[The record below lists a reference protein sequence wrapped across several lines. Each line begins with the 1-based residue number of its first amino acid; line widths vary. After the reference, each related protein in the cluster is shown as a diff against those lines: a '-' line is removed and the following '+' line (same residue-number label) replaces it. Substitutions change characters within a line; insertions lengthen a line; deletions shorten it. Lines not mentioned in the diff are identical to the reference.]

1 MKMNLATALLGV
13 AAATTDSQPLSLR
26 ASREMQFKNYLESRN
41 ITVPESDFEY
51 RLSVFFNN
59 IARYPDTNLEDLQD
73 MHLKDHELNVVV
85 SGFHIPLDH
94 KIPFAMMTSAEADE
108 LAVGNKNNLR
118 FDEDTRPPPEIDID
132 TRRAMEKMVFFPLD
146 RKNATR
152 GVSKFHPYGVDLRGC
167 FSSIRDQGHCA
178 SAWAFAA
185 ADVVKGAYCHKFTK
199 YYFDS
204 SDLSVQQ
211 LIDCWNEPDIA
222 TRDAG
227 IMQKIGGGGCNGG
240 DILNA
245 AAFAIEHPL
254 ALERDYPY
262 VMQNQKNGKN
272 MCNRDTLEKVIPFFR
287 ADNLIGILGGLAQYL
302 VEAIDQY
309 GTISVAVYA
318 STMARFKGKVVIDAK
333 NCPAPTLEEY
343 NNELVSEGQSR
354 PMTPEES
361 AFYKDALALNHAVT
375 LVGYE
380 MDLAKKEPI
389 FLLRNSW
396 GSRAGDEGYF
406 RVKFGGCGLGNTY
419 SAAIVPPE
427 DEPRQPKFDD
437 EAALRI

>member
-41 ITVPESDFEY
+41 ITVPEIDFEH

-59 IARYPDTNLEDLQD
+59 IAKYPDTDLEALQD
-73 MHLKDHELNVVV
+73 MHLEDHELNVVI
-85 SGFHIPLDH
+85 SGFHIPVDY

-108 LAVGNKNNLR
+108 LAVGNKNNLSID
-118 FDEDTRPPPEIDID
+118 DETRH
-132 TRRAMEKMVFFPLD
+132 AMEEQVFFRVD
-146 RKNATR
+146 GANATR
-152 GVSKFHPYGVDLRGC
+152 GSSKVSPSGLDNRGC

-240 DILNA
+240 DLLNA
-245 AAFAIEHPL
+245 AAFALDNPL

-262 VMQNQKNGKN
+262 VMQDQQNGKN
-272 MCNRDTLEKVIPFFR
+272 KCNRAKLNSGIPTFR
-287 ADNLIGILGGLAQYL
+287 PHDMLGIRGGSAQNLVDAL
-302 VEAIDQY
+302 DQY

-318 STMARFKGKVVIDAK
+318 STMGRFTGKVVIDAK
-333 NCPAPTLEEY
+333 NCRAPTLEEF
-343 NNELVSEGQSR
+343 NNELVRRGQSR
-354 PMTPEES
+354 PMNPQES
-361 AFYKDALALNHAVT
+361 AFYRDALALNHAVT

-419 SAAIVPPE
+419 SAAIVPPQ
-427 DEPRQPKFDD
+427 DEPSQPKFDD